1 MTVCH
6 DILSYS
12 DRSGGISL
20 TIYSHIN
27 NVTTFTMQIRHKLDN
42 NNMNLKQIKLLVD
55 ELNNTRETSIVSQ
68 REINAFTNR
77 YLSCEF
83 SIYTLD
89 NVANILRSVE
99 NDELNIDYKSIDML
113 DVFEHF
119 CENEKDVCEFFSD
132 IRRILSFKF
141 TM

>member
-1 MTVCH
+1 
-6 DILSYS
+6 
-12 DRSGGISL
+12 
-20 TIYSHIN
+20 
-27 NVTTFTMQIRHKLDN
+27 
-42 NNMNLKQIKLLVD
+42 MNLKQIKLLVD
-55 ELNNTRETSIVSQ
+55 ELNNTRKTSIVSQ

-77 YLSCEF
+77 YLSREF
-83 SIYTLD
+83 SIYTVNRL
-89 NVANILRSVE
+89 ANIIRSVE